1 MRTRL
6 SGWVLGGVATA
17 AVALL
22 LAFLQPIGAPWWIL
36 SDPDGQYLGSSLNIL
51 IGNHTYFLDHPGLPT
66 QDALAVGF
74 GGQYLLDKARGK
86 VDNRQQFVDRKFLDL
101 DSARSLY
108 RTWAVLVWIAGA
120 LLVYWAVGR
129 FLGHWTWGLA
139 GGLLYLCAPAL
150 VDHAFG
156 LRPDSP
162 LSALCAAI
170 AVLIAVGFTQRRAA
184 AYAWAAAL
192 LGLALTF
199 KTPAIFMAVP
209 LIVAAV
215 WRPPADGWG
224 RPFAGNTLR
233 WLRRH
238 VYWLVPLAA
247 VWTYIC
253 YLFNRERLPVFTND
267 PQRHAALNWLLVLVF
282 FLVAG
287 FVADRFRIGIVRRVF
302 SVFTALV
309 VVAFTLGYA
318 LPVTLILD
326 DGIQSVVTT
335 WDTLKGGQVNENIT
349 LFSNFDLSTLF
360 TYPVWSATLLV
371 ALAVAAAVIGARR
384 RIWWPALL
392 ALTALALDIS
402 AAARLNYPNYY
413 GPAATVAILPALWL
427 IKGNRIRVPLAGW
440 VLVAALLIPV
450 FVELKT
456 SASGDEA
463 VNAAA
468 QQLADQRLKPGE
480 VMIVPIYTI
489 PIEDVRF
496 AGLVDGFVDYVPSNY
511 PYRFLD
517 PTSRALQE
525 RPLKP
530 RYYVD
535 SAAAIAAI
543 TPGAQ
548 LEVNGHPYTLR
559 PTTVR
564 WGPNDAYG
572 LAELQPS

>member
-1 MRTRL
+1 MRRRP
-6 SGWVLGGVATA
+6 SGWLLGGLATT

-22 LAFLQPIGAPWWIL
+22 LAFLQPIGQPWWIFA
-36 SDPDGQYLGSSLNIL
+36 DPDGMYLGSSLNVL

-74 GGQYLLDKARGK
+74 GAQYLLDKHDGK
-86 VDNRQQFVDRKFLDL
+86 VHSRQDFVDRKFNDL

-108 RTWAVLVWIAGA
+108 RTWAILLWVAGA

-139 GGLLYLCAPAL
+139 GGLLYLCAPGL
-150 VDHAFG
+150 VDRAFG

-162 LSALCAAI
+162 LSALCAMVGA
-170 AVLIAVGFTQRRAA
+170 LIAVGFMERRASM
-184 AYAWAAAL
+184 YAWAAAL

-209 LIVAAV
+209 LVVAAI
-215 WRPPADGWG
+215 WRPPEPGWSA
-224 RPFAGNTLR
+224 PFAQNTLR
-233 WLRRH
+233 WLRRN
-238 VYWLVPLAA
+238 VYWLVPLA
-247 VWTYIC
+247 VLWTYVC
-253 YLFNRERLPVFTND
+253 YLFNRERLPVFTTD
-267 PQRHAALNWLLVLVF
+267 AQRHAALNWLIVLLF
-282 FLVAG
+282 FLIVG
-287 FVADRFRIGIVRRVF
+287 LLADRLRIRALSRVF
-302 SVFTALV
+302 SIFTALL

-318 LPVTLILD
+318 LPVTLMLD

-335 WDTLKGGQVNENIT
+335 WETLKGGRVNENIT
-349 LFSNFDLSTLF
+349 LFSNFSFSSLF
-360 TYPVWSATLLV
+360 TYPVWSATVLV
-371 ALAVAAAVIGARR
+371 VLALAAAIVGARR
-384 RIWWPALL
+384 RVWWPALL
-392 ALTALALDIS
+392 ALTAVALDIS

-413 GPAATVAILPALWL
+413 APAAAVAILPALWL
-427 IKGNRIRVPLAGW
+427 LKGNRTSVPLAGW

-456 SASGDEA
+456 SASGEEA

-480 VMIVPIYTI
+480 TMIVPTYTI

-496 AGLVDGFVDYVPSNY
+496 AGFVDGFVDYVPANY
-511 PYRFLD
+511 PYRFLE

-535 SAAAIAAI
+535 SAEVIAALNGTQI
-543 TPGAQ
+543 
-548 LEVNGHPYTLR
+548 EVNGHPYTLR

-572 LAELQPS
+572 LAELKPA